1 MELEH
6 DPNPEPDLGLNQFF
20 GQLQVLRWS
29 LSEDKNEA
37 ARIHLVE
44 KNLQALGYSFRF
56 ISSSRIPAIFFYV
69 RRLNNLNS
77 LDQLQVVQKLHV
89 VLRRKLEIDVSI
101 LFVRNIG
108 DCDEQIFLDL
118 LRKRL
123 NIPHN
128 LFRDCV
134 DQDLAFLLR
143 ASLVDHEP
151 DLNFAIGTDSQRPSC
166 VLTGSSAS
174 RGELLANICSVTICV
189 RVAAQEGLALE
200 LSVAHGPP

>member
-1 MELEH
+1 MILI
-6 DPNPEPDLGLNQFF
+6 LN
-20 GQLQVLRWS
+20 LILVSINS
-29 LSEDKNEA
+29 LA
-37 ARIHLVE
+37 
-44 KNLQALGYSFRF
+44 
-56 ISSSRIPAIFFYV
+56 SSRFFVGASVKTKTRPPGSILSKRTCRPWVILSALSPPREYLQIFLDV
-69 RRLNNLNS
+69 RRLKNLNS
-77 LDQLQVVQKLHV
+77 LDQLQVVQKLHI

-123 NIPHN
+123 NIPDN
-128 LFRDCV
+128 LFRNRV
-134 DQDLAFLLR
+134 DQNLAFLLR
-143 ASLVDHEP
+143 TSLVDHEP
-151 DLNFAIGTDSQRPSC
+151 DLNFAIGTDSQRSCC

-174 RGELLANICSVTICV
+174 GGELFANICSVTICV

>member
-1 MELEH
+1 MILI
-6 DPNPEPDLGLNQFF
+6 LN
-20 GQLQVLRWS
+20 LILASINS
-29 LSEDKNEA
+29 LA
-37 ARIHLVE
+37 
-44 KNLQALGYSFRF
+44 
-56 ISSSRIPAIFFYV
+56 SSRFFVGASVKTKTRPPGSILSKRTCRPWVILSALSPPREYLQFFFYV

-77 LDQLQVVQKLHV
+77 LDQLQVVQKLHI

-108 DCDEQIFLDL
+108 DCDEKIFLDL

-123 NIPHN
+123 NVPHN
-128 LFRDCV
+128 LFGNRV
-134 DQDLAFLLR
+134 DQNLALLLR

-174 RGELLANICSVTICV
+174 GRELLANVCSVTICV

>member
-1 MELEH
+1 MILI
-6 DPNPEPDLGLNQFF
+6 LN
-20 GQLQVLRWS
+20 LILASINS
-29 LSEDKNEA
+29 LA
-37 ARIHLVE
+37 
-44 KNLQALGYSFRF
+44 
-56 ISSSRIPAIFFYV
+56 SSRFFVGASVKTKTRPPGSILSKRTCRPWVILSALSPPREYLQFFFYV

-77 LDQLQVVQKLHV
+77 LDQLQVVQKLHI

-108 DCDEQIFLDL
+108 DCDEKIFLDL

-123 NIPHN
+123 NVPHN
-128 LFRDCV
+128 LFGNRV

-174 RGELLANICSVTICV
+174 RGELLANVCSVTICV